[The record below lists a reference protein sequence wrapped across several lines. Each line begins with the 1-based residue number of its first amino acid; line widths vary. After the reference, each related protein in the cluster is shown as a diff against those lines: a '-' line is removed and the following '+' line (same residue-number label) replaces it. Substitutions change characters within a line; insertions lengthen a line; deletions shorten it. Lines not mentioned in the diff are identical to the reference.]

1 MTHAREP
8 IRIVDKGWR
17 REIWI
22 ANGELY
28 CGKILEIRKGN
39 KCSLHYHE
47 IPKGVFLFAFRA
59 DLGKASHSRN
69 APDSTVPEEF
79 ELQPGQC
86 INVPTGLIHQMEAIE
101 DSAIFE
107 FSSEHLDSDSHRLV
121 PGD

>member
-28 CGKILEIRKGN
+28 CGKILEIGKGN

-47 IPKGVFLFAFRA
+47 IQRESFYLRSGRIWVRLVTPGMRQIPRFRRS
-59 DLGKASHSRN
+59 LNFR
-69 APDSTVPEEF
+69 PDS
-79 ELQPGQC
+79 
-86 INVPTGLIHQMEAIE
+86 A
-101 DSAIFE
+101 
-107 FSSEHLDSDSHRLV
+107 
-121 PGD
+121 